1 MKVLSFSTNCASMA
15 NSRIDDLLEK
25 NASYALKPISCNI
38 CGEQVAGSRY
48 APHLERCMNGGK
60 RGSRRYFDSLQD
72 TKSLKVSMSKVKKE
86 ADPYPESTIVRIK
99 LKDGG
104 E

>member
-1 MKVLSFSTNCASMA
+1 M
-15 NSRIDDLLEK
+15 
-25 NASYALKPISCNI
+25 LKPISCNI

-72 TKSLKVSMSKVKKE
+72 SKPSSKLSKTKKDSG
-86 ADPYPESTIVRIK
+86 DPFPESFVVSIK
-99 LKDGG
+99 LKDGSKYDFD
-104 E
+104 